1 MGENDR
7 DDGSVTISETPK
19 ALAEEF
25 GGASDAPIG
34 APMGIATIALNMALK
49 YHDINTVQDGA
60 LYQQYKL
67 EGKNLSVLH
76 LDHVFETAMRIEEH
90 LIAANTRV
98 SKLIVAQALAEL
110 PDEDPEQSAAGE
122 GESGQSSKD
131 IPNG

>member
-1 MGENDR
+1 MER
-7 DDGSVTISETPK
+7 DDGVVTISENPK
-19 ALAEEF
+19 AIAEEF

-49 YHDINTVQDGA
+49 YHDINTVHDGA

-67 EGKNLSVLH
+67 EGKNLTCLH

-98 SKLIVAQALAEL
+98 SKLIVAQAFADFPADDDVEQA
-110 PDEDPEQSAAGE
+110 PADEGDAMLKAR
-122 GESGQSSKD
+122 KD
-131 IPNG
+131 SPNG